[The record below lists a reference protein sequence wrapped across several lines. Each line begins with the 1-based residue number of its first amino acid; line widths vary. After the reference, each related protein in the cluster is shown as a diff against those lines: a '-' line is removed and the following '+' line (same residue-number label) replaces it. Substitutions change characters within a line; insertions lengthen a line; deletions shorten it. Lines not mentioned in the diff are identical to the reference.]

1 MATYAI
7 GTYSLT
13 VAITGPVADPRNF
26 AETATLTIV
35 GGVDTGVAEEFSGYT
50 EGSIRRE
57 YALGVATEIDD
68 LVTGRIMGS
77 LACHGGLAGLG
88 GIAGNGGGIAG

>member
-7 GTYSLT
+7 GTYGLT

-35 GGVDTGVAEEFSGYT
+35 GGVDIGVAEEFSGYT

-57 YALGVATEIDD
+57 YALGVATETDEAI
-68 LVTGRIMGS
+68 R
-77 LACHGGLAGLG
+77 LG
-88 GIAGNGGGIAG
+88 DSSALLLINRSIANYSGMRQ